1 MLVLKR
7 NHGESVDV
15 APLDANGKPIC
26 WMRIVVDRGGPV
38 RLGFIAD
45 LGAFKIIRTE
55 LRDQPE
61 RTPDKS

>member
-26 WMRIVVDRGGPV
+26 WIRIVVDRGGPV

-45 LGAFKIIRTE
+45 QGAFKIIRTE

-61 RTPDKS
+61 RTPDQS

>member
-15 APLDANGKPIC
+15 AALDAEGKPIA
-26 WMRIVVDRGGPV
+26 WVRIVVDRGGPV

-45 LGAFKIIRTE
+45 QGAFKIVRTE
-55 LRDQPE
+55 LLEQPE

>member
-26 WMRIVVDRGGPV
+26 WMRIVIDRGGPV

-45 LGAFKIIRTE
+45 QGAFKIIRTE

-61 RTPDKS
+61 RTPDQS

>member
-26 WMRIVVDRGGPV
+26 WIRIVIDRGGPV

-45 LGAFKIIRTE
+45 QGAFKIIRTE

-61 RTPDKS
+61 RTPDQS